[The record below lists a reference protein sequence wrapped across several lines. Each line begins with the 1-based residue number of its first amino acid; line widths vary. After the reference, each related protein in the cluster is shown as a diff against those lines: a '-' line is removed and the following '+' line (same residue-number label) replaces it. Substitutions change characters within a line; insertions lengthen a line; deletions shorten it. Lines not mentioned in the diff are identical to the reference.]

1 MASTA
6 PYWAKFAYR
15 MSRNATLHKPRLQ
28 VAAFL
33 GLAVVLGAVTVLVA
47 MRLAERSAEAELR
60 RNAEFTLGLQV
71 ETILSHLDKYRHVP
85 ALTARRQDVLAMLA
99 DGLSA
104 ADADELRV
112 IASNVRTLSGAT
124 DSAFAAPD
132 GMSMTSATG
141 YLTPEL
147 IADTELVRAALQGRL
162 GRASLSAADTQHTY
176 AFSTGVRLGRDV
188 RAIIIVAAPLDSI
201 EQTWALSPNPIV
213 AFDSRGQ
220 LVAGN
225 RMARGRASAIR
236 EAVFTGA
243 GASAGTITLPD
254 TGSSRFIPFRR
265 YIPHMDWTLF
275 VLVPDRAIVD
285 AGRYAAT
292 VAGLGAALATLIGV
306 IIVLS
311 LQESRRR
318 HRLERLTALRLE
330 RQVRQ
335 RTGELSRSNALLAVE
350 VEERKLTETA
360 LRKAQTELVQSTKLA
375 AIGQMSAA
383 LAHEYNQP
391 LAAIRSYADNAQL
404 FLVRKKTAQV
414 SDNLSRIG
422 AMVDRMAT
430 LSKTLKSFARKPR
443 IDLADVQLEQV
454 LQDSLLLIEPKARAA
469 GMKIV
474 CRPDRPGRLVR
485 AGPVRLAQVFVNLIS
500 NAIDSNTLSGADEIT
515 IDWQADDTTTTIRV
529 CDRGPGISA
538 DDVHS
543 IFDPFFTTKEVG
555 EGLGLGLSIAYNI
568 VQDFGGKLSA
578 GSREGGGATFTV
590 VLRTAA
596 PAKNRQMEPA

>member
-1 MASTA
+1 
-6 PYWAKFAYR
+6 

>member
-1 MASTA
+1 
-6 PYWAKFAYR
+6 
-15 MSRNATLHKPRLQ
+15 MSRNATLQKPLLQ

-33 GLAVVLGAVTVLVA
+33 GLAVVLGAVTILVA

-335 RTGELSRSNALLAVE
+335 RTGELSRSNARLAVE

-404 FLVRKKTAQV
+404 FLARKKTAQV

-454 LQDSLLLIEPKARAA
+454 LQDSLLLIQPKAKAA

-578 GSREGGGATFTV
+578 GGREGGGATFTV

>member
-1 MASTA
+1 
-6 PYWAKFAYR
+6 
-15 MSRNATLHKPRLQ
+15 MSRNATLRNPRLQ

-33 GLAVVLGAVTVLVA
+33 GLAVVLSFVTIVAA
-47 MRLAERSAEAELR
+47 MRLAERGAEAELR

-104 ADADELRV
+104 VAADELHV

-162 GRASLSAADTQHTY
+162 GRASLSAEATQHTY

-201 EQTWALSPNPIV
+201 EQTWALSPNPII
-213 AFDSRGQ
+213 AFDGRGQ

-225 RMARGRASAIR
+225 RMARGRATEIR
-236 EAVFTGA
+236 EAVFAGA
-243 GASAGTITLPD
+243 GASGDPIALPD
-254 TGSSRFIPFRR
+254 TGNARFIPFRR
-265 YIPHMDWTLF
+265 YIPLMDWTLF
-275 VLVPDRAIVD
+275 VLVSDRAIAD

-292 VAGLGAALATLIGV
+292 VTGLGAALATLIGV

-335 RTGELSRSNALLAVE
+335 RTGELSRSNAQLAVE

-360 LRKAQTELVQSTKLA
+360 LRKAQAELVQSTKLA

-404 FLVRKKTAQV
+404 FLAREKTAQV

-443 IDLADVQLEQV
+443 IDLANVQLEQV
-454 LQDSLLLIEPKARAA
+454 LQDSLLLIEHKARAA
-469 GMKIV
+469 GMRIT
-474 CRPDRPGRLVR
+474 CEPDRPGRLVR

-500 NAIDSNTLSGADEIT
+500 NAIDSNTLTGADEIV
-515 IDWQADDTTTTIRV
+515 IAWQADEVTTTIRV
-529 CDRGPGISA
+529 SDRGPGIHP

-578 GSREGGGATFTV
+578 RGREGGGATFTV
-590 VLRTAA
+590 VLKTAA
-596 PAKNRQMEPA
+596 ETRQVEPA

>member
-1 MASTA
+1 
-6 PYWAKFAYR
+6 
-15 MSRNATLHKPRLQ
+15 MSRNATLQKPLLQ

-33 GLAVVLGAVTVLVA
+33 GLAVVLGAVTILVA

-141 YLTPEL
+141 YLTPDL

-335 RTGELSRSNALLAVE
+335 RTGELSRSNARLAVE

-404 FLVRKKTAQV
+404 FLARKKTAQV

-454 LQDSLLLIEPKARAA
+454 LQDSLLLIQPKAKAA

-578 GSREGGGATFTV
+578 GGREGGGATFTV

>member
-1 MASTA
+1 
-6 PYWAKFAYR
+6 
-15 MSRNATLHKPRLQ
+15 MSRNATLQKPLLQ

-33 GLAVVLGAVTVLVA
+33 GLAVVLGAVTILVA

-335 RTGELSRSNALLAVE
+335 RTGELSRSNARLAVE

-404 FLVRKKTAQV
+404 FLARKKTAQV

-454 LQDSLLLIEPKARAA
+454 LQDSLLLIQPKAKAA

-538 DDVHS
+538 DDVLS

-578 GSREGGGATFTV
+578 GGREGGGATFTV

>member
-1 MASTA
+1 MA
-6 PYWAKFAYR
+6 
-15 MSRNATLHKPRLQ
+15 RNATLRNPRLQ

-33 GLAVVLGAVTVLVA
+33 VLAVVLGAVAIFGA

-85 ALTARRQDVLAMLA
+85 ALTARRQDVLAMVA
-99 DGLSA
+99 DGLSD
-104 ADADELRV
+104 ADADELRI
-112 IASNVRTLSGAT
+112 IASNVRSLSGAIDT
-124 DSAFAAPD
+124 AFATPD
-132 GMSMTSATG
+132 GATMTGATG
-141 YLTPEL
+141 YLSPEL
-147 IADTELVRAALQGRL
+147 IAGTDLVGAALQGRL
-162 GRASLSAADTQHTY
+162 GRASLSAEITQHTY
-176 AFSTGVRLGRDV
+176 AFSTGVRLGRYV

-225 RMARGRASAIR
+225 RMARDRAADIR

-243 GASAGTITLPD
+243 GAVAGTIALPNSD
-254 TGSSRFIPFRR
+254 AFFIPFRR

-275 VLVPDRAIVD
+275 VLVPDRAIAE

-292 VAGLGAALATLIGV
+292 VASLGAALATLIGV
-306 IIVLS
+306 IIILS

-330 RQVRQ
+330 RKVRQ
-335 RTGELSRSNALLAVE
+335 RTGELSRSNAQLAVE

-360 LRKAQTELVQSTKLA
+360 LRKAQNELVQSTKLA

-391 LAAIRSYADNAQL
+391 LAAIRTYADNAQL
-404 FLVRKKTAQV
+404 LLARKKTGQV

-454 LQDSLLLIEPKARAA
+454 LQDSLLLIEHKAKAA
-469 GMKIV
+469 GMRIV
-474 CRPDRPGRLVR
+474 CKPDQPGRMVR
-485 AGPVRLAQVFVNLIS
+485 AGPVRLSQVFVNLIS
-500 NAIDSNTLSGADEIT
+500 NAVDSNLLTRADEIL
-515 IDWQADDTTTTIRV
+515 IDWQADDKTTTIRV
-529 CDRGPGISA
+529 SDRGPGINA
-538 DDVHS
+538 DDVSS

-578 GSREGGGATFTV
+578 GDREGGGATFTV

-596 PAKNRQMEPA
+596 APARQMEPA